1 MKRAQVKEYY
11 GHIAIIAILILTQLY
26 SVFVANTTDVYLTSQ
41 HYLGF
46 VATASLAILLFV
58 RPAFLFYG
66 LGIILILGV
75 ENIIGFTPE
84 LQFTSTRWYSGGTA
98 LPVAYQNYSLF
109 LFLLWSMF
117 SYQRLA
123 QLGKTLLARVN

>member
-1 MKRAQVKEYY
+1 MKRAQLKEYY
-11 GHIAIIAILILTQLY
+11 GHIAIVSILILTQLY
-26 SVFVANTTDVYLTSQ
+26 SVFMVLTTDLQLTVP

-46 VATASLAILLFV
+46 LATAGVAMLLFI
-58 RPAFLFYG
+58 RPAYMFYG

-84 LQFTSTRWYSGGTA
+84 LRFTNTRWYSGSLA

-123 QLGKTLLARVN
+123 QLGKTLLAKAS

>member
-1 MKRAQVKEYY
+1 MKRSQLKEYY
-11 GHIAIIAILILTQLY
+11 GHIAIVSILILTQLY
-26 SVFVANTTDVYLTSQ
+26 SAYTAYTTDVYLTAQ

-46 VATASLAILLFV
+46 AATALLACLLFI

-84 LQFTSTRWYSGGTA
+84 LGFTNTRLYSGSLA